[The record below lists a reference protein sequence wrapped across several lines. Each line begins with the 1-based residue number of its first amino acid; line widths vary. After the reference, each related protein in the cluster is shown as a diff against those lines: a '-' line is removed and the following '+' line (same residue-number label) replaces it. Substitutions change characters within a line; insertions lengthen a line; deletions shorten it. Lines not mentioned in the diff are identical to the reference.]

1 MVENFN
7 VQDEMTDKYSL
18 RGRVFTRIREDILT
32 GQYKKGEAIIESK
45 VSRQLGVSRT
55 PVREA
60 LRQLELEELVSIIPN
75 KGAIVNGIN
84 AKDISDIYLIRS
96 RIEGLA
102 AKLCAETITEEQIDS
117 FEEIIMLS
125 EFHLEKGHLDQLYKL
140 DNRFHELLYE
150 GSKSR
155 ILRHVLSDFH
165 HYAQRVRKASLNSID
180 RARNSIN
187 EHKAIVEA
195 LKHSDGELAEQ
206 LTNKHI
212 VMTSNNVI
220 AKKIAEAFD

>member
-1 MVENFN
+1 MQ
-7 VQDEMTDKYSL
+7 QDMNDNYSL
-18 RGRVFTRIREDILT
+18 RGRVFARIREDILT
-32 GQYKKGEAIIESK
+32 GAYKKGEAVIESK
-45 VSRQLGVSRT
+45 VSKELGVSRT

-102 AKLCAETITEEQIDS
+102 AKLCAETITQEQIDA

-125 EFHLEKGHLDQLYKL
+125 EFHLEKEHLEQLYKL
-140 DNRFHELLYE
+140 DNKFHELLYE

-165 HYAQRVRKASLNSID
+165 HYAQRVRKESLSSLARAKNSIK
-180 RARNSIN
+180 

-195 LKHSDGELAEQ
+195 LKNGDGYLAEQ

-212 VMTSNNVI
+212 VLTSQNVV
-220 AKKIAEAFD
+220 AKRIAESFD

>member
-1 MVENFN
+1 MENYN
-7 VQDEMTDKYSL
+7 VQYDMTDKYSL
-18 RGRVFTRIREDILT
+18 RGRVFTKIREDILT
-32 GQYKKGEAIIESK
+32 GKYKKGEAIIESK
-45 VSRQLGVSRT
+45 VSKNLGVSRT

-84 AKDISDIYLIRS
+84 AKDINDIYLIRS

-102 AKLCAETITEEQIDS
+102 ARLCAETINEEQLDE

-125 EFHLEKGHLDQLYKL
+125 EFHLDKEHLEQLYKL
-140 DNRFHELLYE
+140 DNKFHELLYD
-150 GSKSR
+150 GSQSR

-165 HYAQRVRKASLNSID
+165 HYAQRVRKESLSSID
-180 RARNSIN
+180 RAKESIK

-195 LKHSDGELAEQ
+195 LKNNDGDLAEL
-206 LTNKHI
+206 LTNEHI
-212 VMTSNNVI
+212 VSTSNNVV
-220 AKKIAEAFD
+220 AKRIAESFDS